1 MELVEL
7 KKDGPLREM
16 ARDIKERAL
25 LFMEEIV
32 ENGGYFQAV
41 QDGSS
46 LTPPSI
52 LRETATVSQE
62 RSKAA

>member
-1 MELVEL
+1 MKL

-16 ARDIKERAL
+16 AREIKERAR

-41 QDGSS
+41 QDGFS
-46 LTPPSI
+46 LIPPNI
-52 LRETATVSQE
+52 LRETATVSPV